1 MGGSAS
7 KKNEENDILISLK
20 HFNPEE
26 EINRTE
32 LIIKSLQ
39 KLNERV
45 EKLEKEKSN
54 KLIYTIPKIDMCNY
68 SLF

>member
-32 LIIKSLQ
+32 LIIKSL
-39 KLNERV
+39 
-45 EKLEKEKSN
+45 
-54 KLIYTIPKIDMCNY
+54 
-68 SLF
+68 

>member
-26 EINRTE
+26 EINRPE